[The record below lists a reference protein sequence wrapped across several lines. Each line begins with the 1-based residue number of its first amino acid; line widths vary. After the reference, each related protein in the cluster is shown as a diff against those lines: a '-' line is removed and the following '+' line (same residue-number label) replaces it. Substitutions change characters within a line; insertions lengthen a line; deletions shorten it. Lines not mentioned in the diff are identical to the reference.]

1 MFYAQNYAGFENI
14 SIGGHFGFVFEENS
28 SRKSYHYRDVIT
40 SECSPSSLTREVC
53 VFEVLWFEKRFSKIF
68 VC

>member
-14 SIGGHFGFVFEENS
+14 SIGGHFGFVFEEQGSHITIVTS
-28 SRKSYHYRDVIT
+28 SCL
-40 SECSPSSLTREVC
+40 ECSPSSLTREVC

>member
-28 SRKSYHYRDVIT
+28 SREVI
-40 SECSPSSLTREVC
+40 SL
-53 VFEVLWFEKRFSKIF
+53 S
-68 VC
+68 